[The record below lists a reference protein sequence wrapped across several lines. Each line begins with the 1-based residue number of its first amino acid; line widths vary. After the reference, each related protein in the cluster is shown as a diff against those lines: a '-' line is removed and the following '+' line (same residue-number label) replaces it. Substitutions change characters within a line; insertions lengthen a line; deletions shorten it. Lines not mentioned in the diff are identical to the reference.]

1 MTNVLFSDFNDFFFW
16 SQLNSNMSVIYRLL
30 GVSEENE
37 ELMGVIKICD
47 PFSGSSNLSYV
58 PHNCP
63 QDAIRIGDLSK
74 VSLH

>member
-1 MTNVLFSDFNDFFFW
+1 
-16 SQLNSNMSVIYRLL
+16 MSVIYRLL